1 MSTSP
6 SKLSRRTLFAGAG
19 TVGALAAA
27 VGVLPAAQTVVQA
40 SAPKPKPERGGGYEL
55 SAHVKQYY
63 KTTLV

>member
-1 MSTSP
+1 MSSSP

-19 TVGALAAA
+19 TVGALAAV
-27 VGVLPAAQTVVQA
+27 VGVLPAAQPVTQA
-40 SAPKPKPERGGGYEL
+40 PLPKPKPERGGGYEL

>member
-1 MSTSP
+1 MSSSP

-27 VGVLPAAQTVVQA
+27 VGVLPAAQPFVQA
-40 SAPKPKPERGGGYEL
+40 SVPRPKPDRGGGYEL

-63 KTTLV
+63 NTTLV